1 MSFPVLGVA
10 MKKILFVIPMHITW
24 DSFTN
29 PSFYNVQIKKKDG
42 KSYNIPRTDLP
53 LGPLSMSAYLKKH
66 TPADVRLIDFNA
78 EMNALEEIKFLS
90 FDEAC
95 EDFFRKMEAFQPDIV
110 GISSLFSPSYDNFIA
125 CAKVARRVWPESI
138 VIGGGNIP
146 TNSYQRI
153 YIEDEV
159 LEFDGLCYGEG
170 EKPLLE
176 LVTHADPVAYLEM
189 SSSWITARK
198 IVHQSD
204 FKPEHNFI
212 EDLDEIP
219 FFDYE
224 LCDFKKHEVNQV
236 VASYHNLEKTR
247 GFHVM
252 TSRGCPFLC
261 TFCASHR
268 THGRSMRYHSLE
280 RVADDFRRLKE
291 QYNAE
296 TIIFQDDHL
305 MADSDRV
312 YRILDVLKGLGLQS
326 VYQNGLTL
334 YALNRQMLEA
344 FYGAGVRH
352 LVLPVESGSEKVLKQ
367 QMKKPLKMRIS
378 RQVASDCRDLG
389 IYTNTNILIGMPGE
403 TKFDLEE
410 ARLALRS
417 VVSNW
422 FNIAIAS
429 PIVGS
434 EMHEVAV
441 GKGYIDEQV
450 IGSDYRTAV
459 LNTEDFSAEFIQE
472 YQYFM
477 NLDLNFVHNSDLL
490 HMNWEWAAKGF
501 RNVLRIKSDHAFA
514 HYYLAKALDGMMD
527 YEQAEHHRQQYL
539 ELVKQPF
546 WGRWAF
552 IFELEGISP
561 GEWKISDQGLLQDI
575 LAGAWQPP
583 ELGDLT
589 PPARTI
595 PIHAIES

>member
-1 MSFPVLGVA
+1 
-10 MKKILFVIPMHITW
+10 MKKILFVVPMHITW
-24 DSFTN
+24 DSFTK

-53 LGPLSMSAYLKKH
+53 LGPLSMSAYLKQH
-66 TPADVRLIDFNA
+66 TTVDVRLIDFNA
-78 EMNALEEIKFLS
+78 EMNALDEIHFQS
-90 FDEAC
+90 FAEAC
-95 EDFFRKMEAFQPDIV
+95 TDFFQQMEAFQPDIV

-125 CAKVARRVWPESI
+125 CSKAARKIWPNAI

-146 TNSYQRI
+146 TNSYRQI
-153 YIEDEV
+153 YIEDKV
-159 LEFDGLCYGEG
+159 LEFNGLCYGEG

-176 LVTHADPVAYLEM
+176 LVTHADPVSYLED
-189 SSSWITARK
+189 SNSWITARK
-198 IVHQSD
+198 ITDHPD

-224 LCDFKKHEVNQV
+224 LCDLKKHEVNQV

-280 RVADDFRRLKE
+280 RVTEDFHRLKT

-312 YRILDVLKGLGLQS
+312 YRILDILKGLDLQS

-344 FYGAGVRH
+344 FHAAGVRH
-352 LVLPVESGSEKVLKQ
+352 LVLPVESGSEKVLKH

-378 RQVASDCRDLG
+378 RQVAADCRDLG

-410 ARLALRS
+410 ARSALKS
-417 VVSNW
+417 VPSNW
-422 FNIAIAS
+422 FNIACAS

-434 EMHEVAV
+434 EMHEISVS
-441 GKGYIDEQV
+441 KGYIGDQV

-477 NLDLNFVHNSDLL
+477 NLDLNFVHNSDLRCQ
-490 HMNWEWAAKGF
+490 NWEWAAKGF

-514 HYYLAKALDGMMD
+514 HYYLAKALAGMGD
-527 YEQAEHHRQQYL
+527 AGQADHHRQQYL
-539 ELVKQPF
+539 ELVQQPF
-546 WGRWAF
+546 WGRWAY
-552 IFELEGISP
+552 IFGLEGINPAAWSVC
-561 GEWKISDQGLLQDI
+561 DQGLLQDI
-575 LAGAWQPP
+575 LSGAWHPSESEEVAQPC
-583 ELGDLT
+583 
-589 PPARTI
+589 PPNPRTI
-595 PIHAIES
+595 PIHSIAN

>member
-1 MSFPVLGVA
+1 
-10 MKKILFVIPMHITW
+10 MKKILFVVPMHITW

-29 PSFYNVQIKKKDG
+29 PNFYNVHIKKKDG

-53 LGPLSMSAYLKKH
+53 LGPLSMSAYLKQH
-66 TPADVRLIDFNA
+66 TPVDVRLIDFNA
-78 EMNALEEIKFLS
+78 EMNALDEIHFQS

-95 EDFFRKMEAFQPDIV
+95 TDFFQQMASFQPDIV

-125 CAKVARRVWPESI
+125 CSKAARKVWPNAI

-146 TNSYQRI
+146 TNSYRQI
-153 YIEDEV
+153 YIEDKV
-159 LEFDGLCYGEG
+159 LEFNGLCYGEG

-176 LVTHADPVAYLEM
+176 LVTHADPVSYLET

-198 IVHQSD
+198 ITHHPD
-204 FKPEHNFI
+204 FKPAHNFI

-224 LCDFKKHEVNQV
+224 LCDLKKHEVNQV

-268 THGRSMRYHSLE
+268 THGRTMRYHSLE
-280 RVADDFRRLKE
+280 RVAEDFRRLKAH
-291 QYNAE
+291 YNAE

-312 YRILDVLKGLGLQS
+312 YRILDILKDLNLQS

-344 FYGAGVRH
+344 FHSAGVRH
-352 LVLPVESGSEKVLKQ
+352 LVLPVESGSEKVLKH

-378 RQVASDCRDLG
+378 RQVAADCRDLG

-410 ARLALRS
+410 ARLALKS
-417 VVSNW
+417 VPSNW
-422 FNIAIAS
+422 FNIACAS

-434 EMHEVAV
+434 EMHEISVD
-441 GKGYIDEQV
+441 KGYIGEQV
-450 IGSDYRTAV
+450 IGSDYRTAI
-459 LNTEDFSAEFIQE
+459 LTTEDFSAEFIQE

-477 NLDLNFVHNSDLL
+477 NLDLNFVHNSDLQCQ
-490 HMNWEWAAKGF
+490 NWEWAAKGF

-514 HYYLAKALDGMMD
+514 HYYLAKALAGMQD
-527 YEQAEHHRQQYL
+527 PVQADHHRQQYL
-539 ELVKQPF
+539 ELVQQPF
-546 WGRWAF
+546 WGRWAY
-552 IFELEGISP
+552 IFGLEGINPADWS
-561 GEWKISDQGLLQDI
+561 ESDQGLLQEI
-575 LAGAWQPP
+575 LSGDHPFATETNPSCQP
-583 ELGDLT
+583 T
-589 PPARTI
+589 PRTI
-595 PIHAIES
+595 PIHSITS

>member
-1 MSFPVLGVA
+1 
-10 MKKILFVIPMHITW
+10 MKKILFVVPMHITW

-29 PSFYNVQIKKKDG
+29 PNFYNVHIKKKDG
-42 KSYNIPRTDLP
+42 RSYNIPRTDLP
-53 LGPLSMSAYLKKH
+53 LGPLSMSAYLKQH
-66 TPADVRLIDFNA
+66 TQVDVRLIDFNA
-78 EMNALEEIKFLS
+78 EMNALDEIHFQS

-95 EDFFRKMEAFQPDIV
+95 TDFFQQIESFQPDIV
-110 GISSLFSPSYDNFIA
+110 GISSLFSPSYANFIA
-125 CAKVARRVWPESI
+125 CSKAARKTWPNTI

-146 TNSYQRI
+146 TNSYRQI
-153 YIEDEV
+153 YIEDKV
-159 LEFDGLCYGEG
+159 LEFDALCYGEG

-176 LVTHADPVAYLEM
+176 LITHADPLSYLEA
-189 SSSWITARK
+189 SSSWITAHK
-198 IVHQSD
+198 ITHHHD

-224 LCDFKKHEVNQV
+224 LCDLKKHEVNQV

-268 THGRSMRYHSLE
+268 THGRSMRYHSLD
-280 RVADDFRRLKE
+280 RVTEDFNRLKT

-312 YRILDVLKGLGLQS
+312 YRILDILKGLDLQS

-344 FYGAGVRH
+344 FHSAGVRH

-378 RQVASDCRDLG
+378 RQVATDCRHLG

-410 ARLALRS
+410 AREALKS
-417 VVSNW
+417 VPSNW
-422 FNIAIAS
+422 FNIACAS

-434 EMHEVAV
+434 EMHEISVS
-441 GKGYIDEQV
+441 KGYIGEQV

-477 NLDLNFVHNSDLL
+477 NLDLNFVHNSDLRCQ
-490 HMNWEWAAKGF
+490 NWEWAAKGF

-514 HYYLAKALDGMMD
+514 HYYLAKALEGLQDH
-527 YEQAEHHRQQYL
+527 EQARYHHNQYL
-539 ELVKQPF
+539 ELVQQPF
-546 WGRWAF
+546 WERWAY
-552 IFELEGISP
+552 IFGMEGINP
-561 GEWKISDQGLLQDI
+561 NKWLASDQGLLQDI
-575 LAGAWQPP
+575 LAGAFAHSA
-583 ELGDLT
+583 T
-589 PPARTI
+589 PDEHPASCPSSPRTI
-595 PIHAIES
+595 PILSISN

>member
-1 MSFPVLGVA
+1 
-10 MKKILFVIPMHITW
+10 MKKILFVVPMHITW
-24 DSFTN
+24 DSFTK

-53 LGPLSMSAYLKKH
+53 LGPLSMSAYLKQH
-66 TPADVRLIDFNA
+66 TPVDVRLIDFNA
-78 EMNALEEIKFLS
+78 EMNALDEIHFQS

-95 EDFFRKMEAFQPDIV
+95 TDFFRQMEAFQPDIV

-125 CAKVARRVWPESI
+125 CSKAARKAWPNAI

-146 TNSYQRI
+146 TNSYRQI
-153 YIEDEV
+153 YIEDKV
-159 LEFDGLCYGEG
+159 LEFNGLCYGEG

-176 LVTHADPVAYLEM
+176 LVTHTDPVSYLEG

-198 IVHQSD
+198 ITDHPD

-224 LCDFKKHEVNQV
+224 LCDLKKHEVNQV

-280 RVADDFRRLKE
+280 RVTEDFRRLKA

-312 YRILDVLKGLGLQS
+312 YRILDILKGLNLQS

-344 FYGAGVRH
+344 FHAAGVRH
-352 LVLPVESGSEKVLKQ
+352 LVLPVESGSEKVLKH

-378 RQVASDCRDLG
+378 RQVAADCRDLG

-410 ARLALRS
+410 ARSALKS
-417 VVSNW
+417 VPSNW
-422 FNIAIAS
+422 FNIACAS

-434 EMHEVAV
+434 EMHEISVS
-441 GKGYIDEQV
+441 KGYIGNQV

-477 NLDLNFVHNSDLL
+477 NLDLNFVHNSDLRCQ
-490 HMNWEWAAKGF
+490 NWEWAAKGF

-514 HYYLAKALDGMMD
+514 HYYLAKALAGMGD
-527 YEQAEHHRQQYL
+527 AVQADHHRQQYL
-539 ELVKQPF
+539 ELVQQPF
-546 WGRWAF
+546 WGRWAY
-552 IFELEGISP
+552 IFGLEGINP
-561 GEWKISDQGLLQDI
+561 AEWSEPDQGLLQAI
-575 LAGAWQPP
+575 LNGDFSLSTETDSSCQP
-583 ELGDLT
+583 T
-589 PPARTI
+589 PRTI
-595 PIHAIES
+595 PIHSIAN